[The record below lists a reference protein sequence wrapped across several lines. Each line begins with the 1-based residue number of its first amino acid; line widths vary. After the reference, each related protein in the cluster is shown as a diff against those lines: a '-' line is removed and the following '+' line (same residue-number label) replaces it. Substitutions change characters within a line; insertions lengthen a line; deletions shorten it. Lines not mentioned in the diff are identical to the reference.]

1 MLSCIG
7 STLLQ
12 LSFHFQNILIS
23 WSTNPF
29 YASRIAIYYGIVIFC
44 YFLGFKFAYSI
55 PISLMRHNFKRNAK
69 HHINMCEIRVIA
81 TSYIITLF
89 VLTVPMATVS
99 IFIVFIPINYSAE
112 ESVSGVTT
120 IYKGAVILI
129 GALIAYRVGSYWLY
143 NRDKKSKEKQNKNE

>member
-1 MLSCIG
+1 
-7 STLLQ
+7 
-12 LSFHFQNILIS
+12 
-23 WSTNPF
+23 
-29 YASRIAIYYGIVIFC
+29 
-44 YFLGFKFAYSI
+44 
-55 PISLMRHNFKRNAK
+55 MRHNFKCNTK

-99 IFIVFIPINYSAE
+99 IFIVFIPINYSVE

-143 NRDKKSKEKQNKNE
+143 NRDKKSKEKQNKNEYITLH